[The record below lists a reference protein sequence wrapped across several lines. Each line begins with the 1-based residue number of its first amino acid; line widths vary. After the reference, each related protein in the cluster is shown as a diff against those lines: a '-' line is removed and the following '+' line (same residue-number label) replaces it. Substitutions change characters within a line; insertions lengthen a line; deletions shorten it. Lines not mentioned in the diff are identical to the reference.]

1 MDERVKRVADV
12 VSDHHLII
20 ANIKLK
26 LRSRQGKT
34 WQERNSTWTNLK
46 TPKHEM
52 ISTLCS
58 EISLTYLEIWN

>member
-26 LRSRQGKT
+26 LRNRKGKT
-34 WQERNSTWTNLK
+34 WQERNSIGQT
-46 TPKHEM
+46 
-52 ISTLCS
+52 
-58 EISLTYLEIWN
+58 